1 MRNIRVNAE
10 RLWQSLMDMGEIGAL
25 PNGGCRRLAL
35 TDEDKEGR
43 DLFVRWCEEAGCM
56 VSVDRMGN
64 IFARRPGRN
73 NDLPAV
79 VTGSHLDTQPHGGKF
94 DGVYGVLAGLE
105 VIRTLND
112 HDVVTEA
119 PIEASVWTNEEGS
132 RFAPSMIAS
141 GVFAGKFD
149 LEESLA
155 ISDADGASIGSE
167 LARIGYA
174 GDADCGG
181 RPIKAFFE
189 AHIEQ
194 GPILEAE
201 EKTIGIVTGA
211 QCQRWYDV
219 TLTGQD
225 SHAGTTPMPMRKDCV
240 FVMSRMIREIEDL
253 VAAYAPDAV
262 GTVGEIAVVPNSRNT
277 VAGHVNFTVDLRHPV
292 EEKMIEM
299 DQEAVRR
306 LNAVAAETG
315 IGIAMEKVSDVPKI
329 NFDVDCIGAVR
340 DAAAALN
347 LPAREIVSGAG
358 HDAMYLSTV
367 APASMIFV
375 PCKGGLSHNEAEAA
389 TAEDLGAG
397 CDVLLHAML
406 MSAES
411 ADA

>member
-1 MRNIRVNAE
+1 M
-10 RLWQSLMDMGEIGAL
+10 
-25 PNGGCRRLAL
+25 
-35 TDEDKEGR
+35 
-43 DLFVRWCEEAGCM
+43 
-56 VSVDRMGN
+56 
-64 IFARRPGRN
+64 
-73 NDLPAV
+73 
-79 VTGSHLDTQPHGGKF
+79 
-94 DGVYGVLAGLE
+94 E

-253 VAAYAPDAV
+253 VAGYAPDAV

-292 EEKMIEM
+292 EEKMIEI

-315 IGIAMEKVSDVPKI
+315 IGITMEKVSDVPKI
-329 NFDVDCIGAVR
+329 NFDVDC
-340 DAAAALN
+340 
-347 LPAREIVSGAG
+347 
-358 HDAMYLSTV
+358 TV
-367 APASMIFV
+367 LF
-375 PCKGGLSHNEAEAA
+375 A
-389 TAEDLGAG
+389 TRQQP
-397 CDVLLHAML
+397 
-406 MSAES
+406 
-411 ADA
+411 